1 MTNMRLPVRFR
12 RNVATNYANRGVS
25 TLVALLITPVL
36 AHGLGKEQYGIW
48 VLVTSLSLYVD
59 VLDIGVSAATIK
71 YVAEYHTLG
80 NVDRVRRAI
89 CTAFI
94 VLIPAGVAAL
104 VIGVVLSHFYP
115 TIFNIDPDLAATTS
129 ALVLIIAVPL
139 AVSVPSD
146 TFGGTLGA
154 LQRFDLLNVSLI
166 SVLVASALAW
176 WIIIE
181 VGGGLI
187 ALGIAAAIIGLA
199 GQATRFLMVRK
210 LVPGA
215 TISFRLFDRSLV
227 RPLASLSAWLA
238 IARSAQIAITRIDTL
253 IVGVLLGAGSA
264 GVYAIG
270 QKLAFAAEKLAVPGT
285 LGFFPFA
292 SELAA
297 RRDRDGLREAL
308 LTGTRISLAIAGPVT
323 IVLIVLAEPLIDAW
337 VGPQFAD
344 ASRVVVYL
352 VAANAIISL
361 SQASFVMMQ
370 GGANARTP
378 ALLLGLEAVANV
390 GLSVGLGLSMGM
402 QGVALATLVA
412 SAVVRLGLLIPVACR
427 EFGLSYFTLLATVL
441 RAHGPPA
448 IASLAIGMLLARTDL
463 PSIALV
469 FLGGAT
475 VFSIY
480 MIVFAFTGLE
490 ASERARLWAAVRGL
504 RPGLARVLGP

>member
-1 MTNMRLPVRFR
+1 MTNMLLPTRFG
-12 RNVATNYANRGVS
+12 RNIATNYANRGVS

-48 VLVTSLSLYVD
+48 VLATSLSLYVD
-59 VLDIGVSAATIK
+59 VLDIGVNAATIK

-80 NVDRVRRAI
+80 NTDRVRRAI
-89 CTAFI
+89 STAFI
-94 VLIPAGVAAL
+94 VLIPAGLAAL
-104 VIGVVLSHFYP
+104 GVGVVLAHYYP
-115 TIFNIDPDLAATTS
+115 TIFDIDPELAGTTT
-129 ALVLIIAVPL
+129 ALVLLIAFPL
-139 AVSVPSD
+139 AISVPGD

-154 LQRFDLLNVSLI
+154 LQRFDLLNLSLT

-176 WIIIE
+176 WIIIK

-187 ALGIAAAIIGLA
+187 ALGIATAIIGLA
-199 GQATRFLMVRK
+199 GQATRFLMVRR

-215 TISFRLFDRSLV
+215 TVSFRLFDRSLV
-227 RPLASLSAWLA
+227 RPLATLSGWLA
-238 IARSAQIAITRIDTL
+238 LGRSAQIAITRIDTL

-297 RRDRDGLREAL
+297 RRNREGLRQAL
-308 LTGTRISLAIAGPVT
+308 LTGTRISLAIAGPIT
-323 IVLIVLAEPLIDAW
+323 IILVVLGGPLIDAW
-337 VGPQFAD
+337 VGPEFAD
-344 ASRVVVYL
+344 ASTIVVYL
-352 VAANAIISL
+352 VSANAIISL
-361 SQASFVMMQ
+361 SRTSSLMMQ

-378 ALLLGLEAVANV
+378 ALLLGLEAVVNV
-390 GLSVGLGLSMGM
+390 GLSIGLGLSIGM
-402 QGVALATLVA
+402 QGVALATLIA
-412 SAVVRLGLLIPVACR
+412 SATVRLGLLIPVACR
-427 EFGLSYFTLLATVL
+427 EFGLSYFKLLATIV

-448 IASLAIGMLLARTDL
+448 VASLAIGMVLDRTDL
-463 PSIALV
+463 PSVALV

-475 VFSIY
+475 MFSIY

-490 ASERARLWAAVRGL
+490 PSERARVWAALRGV
-504 RPGLARVLGP
+504 RPGLMRVIGS

>member
-1 MTNMRLPVRFR
+1 MTNMLLPTRFG

-59 VLDIGVSAATIK
+59 ALDIGVNAATIK

-89 CTAFI
+89 NTAFI
-94 VLIPAGVAAL
+94 VLIPAGIGAL
-104 VIGVVLSHFYP
+104 VMGVVLSHYYP
-115 TIFNIDPDLAATTS
+115 TIFDIDPDLAATTS

-139 AVSVPSD
+139 AVSVPGD

-154 LQRFDLLNVSLI
+154 LQRFDLLNLSLT

-176 WIIIE
+176 WIVIE

-199 GQATRFLMVRK
+199 GQATRFLMVRR

-215 TISFRLFDRSLV
+215 TVSFRLFDRSLV
-227 RPLASLSAWLA
+227 RPLVSLSAWLA
-238 IARSAQIAITRIDTL
+238 LARSAQIVITRIDTL
-253 IVGVLLGAGSA
+253 IVGILLGAGSA

-297 RRDRDGLREAL
+297 RRDREGLRQAL
-308 LTGTRISLAIAGPVT
+308 LTGTRISLAIAGPLT
-323 IVLIVLAEPLIDAW
+323 ITLVVLAGPLIDAW
-337 VGPQFAD
+337 VGPEFAD
-344 ASRVVVYL
+344 ASSIVVYL
-352 VAANAIISL
+352 VSANAIISL
-361 SQASFVMMQ
+361 SRTSYLMMQ

-390 GLSVGLGLSMGM
+390 GLSVGLGLSIGM
-402 QGVALATLVA
+402 RGVALATLIA
-412 SAVVRLGLLIPVACR
+412 SAAVRLGLLIPVACR
-427 EFGLSYFTLLATVL
+427 AFGLSYFTLLATVL

-448 IASLAIGMLLARTDL
+448 VAAFAIGMVLERTDL
-463 PSIALV
+463 PNLALAL
-469 FLGGAT
+469 FGGAT
-475 VFSIY
+475 VFSVY

-504 RPGLARVLGP
+504 RPVLTRVIGS